1 MIHIFH
7 SLLMQCFPLSIFIFP
22 GKSNS
27 ANDNYDSGCH
37 SQLEVDKPWKNPASQ
52 HPGKVSL
59 RVSIAA
65 APWLFLVTFP
75 RGKTLLL
82 PPTWIFRRPVF
93 RFDFFPAFLDHIASN
108 VGACC
113 VFSRSIFPPSSSSFF
128 LLWQEGGANWR
139 WQLTPPWIFPG
150 GSFDYLCSYFRFW
163 WRLSPHFCRFAPNFW
178 KHNNKMLKF
187 FNWDDKTFWKNLIPN
202 FFSVTQ
208 LSFLK
213 QNKT

>member
-128 LLWQEGGANWR
+128 LLWQEGVLIDVDSWR
-139 WQLTPPWIFPG
+139 HLGFFLG
-150 GSFDYLCSYFRFW
+150 GSSTIYVLISDFGEDYPLIFVVLRPIFGNTITKCWNSFQFW
-163 WRLSPHFCRFAPNFW
+163 
-178 KHNNKMLKF
+178 
-187 FNWDDKTFWKNLIPN
+187 
-202 FFSVTQ
+202 
-208 LSFLK
+208 
-213 QNKT
+213 